1 VFGNLHY
8 FPLSLYSRL
17 GEEYADIAERALTVP
32 GSTEELMALIEY
44 VQAVESETVV
54 EMEDRLRVVVSYM
67 LFLADYTTY
76 SPIEMKHNSITLQW
90 YNRMP
95 NVFDENRAMCEQKT
109 VEFQEALKV
118 DTPFKFLYL
127 TYKC

>member
-1 VFGNLHY
+1 M
-8 FPLSLYSRL
+8 P
-17 GEEYADIAERALTVP
+17 D
-32 GSTEELMALIEY
+32 STEELMALIEY

-54 EMEDRLRVVVSYM
+54 EMEDRLRIVVSYM

-95 NVFDENRAMCEQKT
+95 SVFDENRAMCEQKT

-118 DTPFKFLYL
+118 CTLRCCYLLFSWIIFHNNHVQLPFVDENWSL
-127 TYKC
+127 

>member
-1 VFGNLHY
+1 MYYLPFFL
-8 FPLSLYSRL
+8 RL
-17 GEEYADIAERALTVP
+17 GEEYAEIAERALTVP
-32 GSTEELMALIEY
+32 DSTEELMALIEY

-95 NVFDENRAMCEQKT
+95 SVFDENRAMCEQKT

-118 DTPFKFLYL
+118 CTPLN
-127 TYKC
+127 CQ